1 MEIRIS
7 IHTTK
12 PLTGS
17 ATTAHR
23 APLRF
28 EGWLELLGVLSTLIG
43 HEGGPI
49 PCPETTDI
57 PQAHD

>member
-17 ATTAHR
+17 ATTTHQG
-23 APLRF
+23 PLRF
-28 EGWLELLGVLSTLIG
+28 EGWLELLGALSTLIG
-43 HEGGPI
+43 HQGGPI
-49 PCPETTDI
+49 PCPDTTDV
-57 PQAHD
+57 PDAPE